1 MIYMKAIL
9 PDNYRKT
16 EKLNGKTILTNCIK
30 KKAMRI
36 PNV

>member
-1 MIYMKAIL
+1 MNL
-9 PDNYRKT
+9 NFPDNYRKT